1 MDNYKEMLSSDIA
14 GPLHRRTHNSCDS
27 VPNIMRKMCKQGIM
41 VGVEVTVTAEGGDEG
56 GRQRPESL
64 SRTVRTEK
72 EVQNSG
78 SRST

>member
-1 MDNYKEMLSSDIA
+1 MLSSDIA
-14 GPLHRRTHNSCDS
+14 GLCTEELTVAVTVYPRSVRR
-27 VPNIMRKMCKQGIM
+27 MCKQGIM
-41 VGVEVTVTAEGGDEG
+41 VRVEVTVTAEGGDEG

-72 EVQNSG
+72 EVQNSV